1 MIELN
6 MVEEEQKKLG
16 ASLKVLGIGGG
27 GGNAVNSMIHS
38 GELEG
43 VNFIVANTDAQALDN
58 SPAETKVQL
67 GAKITKGLGAGSN
80 PDFGRRAAE
89 EDLDTVLA
97 NISDA
102 DILFLTAGLGGG
114 TGSGGLPVVA
124 QAAREA
130 GILSVAVVTK
140 PFLFEGKK
148 RMRQAQDAIENLS
161 GIVDTLIVVP
171 NQKLLEVADPQISML
186 DAFAMSND
194 ILMQGIKGIADIITK
209 PGHIN
214 VDFADVRSVMKDM
227 GMAIMGTGRCSG
239 ESRSREAVMR
249 AISSPLLENVG
260 IEGAR
265 GVLINITGNSDLGL
279 HEINEAVSVVY
290 DLVSDDANIIL
301 GSVIDP
307 NIGDEIMVT
316 VIATGF
322 DRKEKEM
329 QAENLIAASEFRQM
343 SESRAGFV
351 DVQKKSDR
359 EEEARRFL
367 QGDELEAQSI
377 VTVSDENC
385 CGGDSDL
392 ADAFDLSDVDTP
404 AFLRKKAEESS
415 EENGQL

>member
-6 MVEEEQKKLG
+6 IEEEKEKLC
-16 ASLKVLGIGGG
+16 ASLKVIGIGGG
-27 GGNAVNSMIHS
+27 GGNAVNSMINS

-43 VNFIVANTDAQALDN
+43 VNFIVANTDAQSLEN
-58 SPAETKVQL
+58 SPAEYKVQL

-80 PDFGRRAAE
+80 PDVGRRAAE
-89 EDLDTVLA
+89 EDMETVLE

-114 TGSGGLPVVA
+114 TGSGGLPVIA
-124 QAAREA
+124 QSAKEA

-140 PFLFEGKK
+140 PFVFEGQK
-148 RMRQAQDAIENLS
+148 RMRQANEAIESLK
-161 GIVDTLIVVP
+161 GLVDTLIIVP

-186 DAFAMSND
+186 NAFAMSND

-239 ESRSREAVMR
+239 EGRAKEAVLE
-249 AISSPLLENVG
+249 AINSPLLENVG
-260 IEGAR
+260 INGAR

-279 HEINEAVSVVY
+279 QEISDAVGVVY
-290 DLVSDDANIIL
+290 DLVSKDANIIL

-322 DRKEKEM
+322 EGREKENQDSASFNSKVM
-329 QAENLIAASEFRQM
+329 GASEY
-343 SESRAGFV
+343 
-351 DVQKKSDR
+351 KNR

-367 QGDELEAQSI
+367 HGEKEKSEAEEKKEESGTQ
-377 VTVSDENC
+377 
-385 CGGDSDL
+385 L
-392 ADAFDLSDVDTP
+392 AEAFDLDDVDTP
-404 AFLRKKAEESS
+404 TFLRKKAQENEEVF
-415 EENGQL
+415 